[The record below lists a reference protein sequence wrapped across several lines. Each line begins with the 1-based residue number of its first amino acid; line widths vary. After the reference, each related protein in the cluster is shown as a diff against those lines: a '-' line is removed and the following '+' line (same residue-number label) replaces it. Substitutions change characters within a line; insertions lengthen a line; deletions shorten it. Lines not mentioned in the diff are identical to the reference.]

1 MKDIKG
7 KVAVVTGAASG
18 IGLGMARAFA
28 SEGMSVALCDIRAD
42 KLDEAARQ
50 LRELGA
56 RTMQIGVDVSDRAAV
71 ERAAAAVEAEFGR
84 VHVLANNAGVALK
97 SAISDVTN
105 DEWDWVIGVNLYGV
119 IHGAQAFLPRI
130 RKHGEGGHI
139 VNTSSIGGFQ
149 VREGRQTGAYSTT
162 KFGVAAFSEALRN
175 DLRGTGIGV
184 SVLAPAAV
192 NTAIYQAAAN
202 RPERFGKPPTVLP
215 ETPEDIRN
223 GMHPDDVGRRVV
235 AGIRDDDFYLFT
247 HPESRGWVEERHRA
261 IMDGFDAAERWRTE
275 LGR

>member
-1 MKDIKG
+1 MKDFKG

-28 SEGMSVALCDIRAD
+28 KEGMSVALCDIRAD
-42 KLDEAARQ
+42 KLDAAVRQ
-50 LRELGA
+50 VQEMGA
-56 RTMQIGVDVSDRAAV
+56 RAISLAVDVSDRGSV
-71 ERAAAAVEAEFGR
+71 QRAAESVEAAFGR
-84 VHVLANNAGVALK
+84 VHVIANNAGVLLAK
-97 SAISDVTN
+97 PIESVAET
-105 DEWDWVIGVNLYGV
+105 EWDWAIGVNLYGV
-119 IHGAQAFLPRI
+119 IHGVQAFLPLI

-149 VREGRQTGAYSTT
+149 VKEGRQTGTYSAT
-162 KFGVAAFSEALRN
+162 KFAVVALSEALRH

-192 NTAIYQAAAN
+192 DTGIYQALAN
-202 RPERFGKPPTVLP
+202 RPERFGKPPATLP
-215 ETPEDIRN
+215 ETPDDIRN
-223 GMHPDDVGRRVV
+223 GLHPDDVGRRVV

-247 HPESRGWVEERHRA
+247 HPDSRSWVEERHRR
-261 IMDGFDAAERWRTE
+261 IMEGFDAAERWRAA

>member
-1 MKDIKG
+1 VKDFKD

-50 LRELGA
+50 IRDLGA
-56 RTMQIGVDVSDRAAV
+56 RTIELAVDVSDRAAV

-84 VHVLANNAGVALK
+84 VHVVANNAGVALK
-97 SAISDVTN
+97 SPLEAVT
-105 DEWDWVIGVNLYGV
+105 DAEWDWVIGVNLYGV
-119 IHGAQAFLPRI
+119 IHGVQAFLPRI

-139 VNTSSIGGFQ
+139 VNTASIGGFQ

-162 KFGVAAFSEALRN
+162 KFAVVAFSDALRN
-175 DLRGTGIGV
+175 DLRGSGIGV
-184 SVLAPAAV
+184 SVLAPSAV

-202 RPERFGKPPTVLP
+202 KPARFGQPPATLP
-215 ETPEDIRN
+215 ATPDDIRN
-223 GMHPDDVGRRVV
+223 GMDPDDVGRRVV
-235 AGIRDDDFYLFT
+235 AGIRNDEFYLFT
-247 HPESRGWVEERHRA
+247 HPDSRGWVEERHRG
-261 IMDGFDAAERWRTE
+261 IMEGFDAAERWRTE